1 MEYFLYLKIKYT
13 SILQNLNEISSIYEE
28 IINNDNI
35 NNEIMLENSYIR
47 EMNLYKSQIINVEFL
62 LENISNK
69 IKNTCQHN
77 FVEDLIDI
85 NPDKSIHITYCTKCE
100 KINSL

>member
-35 NNEIMLENSYIR
+35 NNEIMLENSYIK

-62 LENISNK
+62 LENIK
-69 IKNTCQHN
+69 
-77 FVEDLIDI
+77 
-85 NPDKSIHITYCTKCE
+85 
-100 KINSL
+100 